1 MTLRLGGRGLVFAAL
16 LATDFFSLAR
26 LSSLVAENRRRLDR
40 SRIPLLSDLKFMET
54 GAEIY
59 IKWGKSHQDPA
70 DGFWVRLQPV
80 EGSPACPVVLLRVLK
95 LTLWGASPCFPVRLQ
110 GETTGDRLRRE
121 GLEGDASRAD
131 LQLLGSWRSRAI
143 DAYLPLDIA
152 GGWAAG
158 VLSEH
163 SGACLAAPTAPY
175 QNN

>member
-1 MTLRLGGRGLVFAAL
+1 MTLHLGGRGLVFAAL

-54 GAEIY
+54 GAEIF

-110 GETTGDRLRRE
+110 GGGQPGAGCAERGWRGMHQERIC
-121 GLEGDASRAD
+121 SS
-131 LQLLGSWRSRAI
+131 LG
-143 DAYLPLDIA
+143 A
-152 GGWAAG
+152 GAA
-158 VLSEH
+158 ER
-163 SGACLAAPTAPY
+163 
-175 QNN
+175 